1 MRTYTMNSTSTF
13 STFSGETLAHPITK
27 TPSPGVPPFRRPT
40 NASVIPFGGAE
51 SLVTHKLHVDS
62 KRHSRKDTI
71 LFSAIS
77 ASGTYTV
84 LVTKK
89 DFRIFRNLPVPSLVF
104 IGEAKKRKYQ
114 YGAQEDQ
121 IHLQTPL
128 PSASIDF
135 SAFSSVALSDEYLA
149 VAAERE
155 ILIFKASGWQ
165 AGRWLVCDKVQN
177 GSILGLKFSSDGSQ
191 LVAVC
196 SVSGSQGY
204 DAARI
209 YHTIEFA
216 PTAERSEVLSSQ
228 HLMHMKE
235 VTWPRSYVHKPRCMA
250 FSSKGDMVVIA
261 TSHSKGQAE
270 IRMLRLYSGAW
281 SYWGDTLVVV
291 LDPEHPKEM
300 RGAGI
305 TGITL

>member
-1 MRTYTMNSTSTF
+1 MKSTSTF
-13 STFSGETLAHPITK
+13 SGDTLVPHMAK
-27 TPSPGVPPFRRPT
+27 TTSPGVPPFRRPT
-40 NASVIPFGGAE
+40 NPSVIPFGGAE
-51 SLVTHKLHVDS
+51 SLDTHKLHVDNN
-62 KRHSRKDTI
+62 RRPRKDTI

-114 YGAQEDQ
+114 YGAQEDR

-128 PSASIDF
+128 PSANIDL
-135 SAFSSVALSDEYLA
+135 SAFSSIALSDEYLA

-177 GSILGLKFSSDGSQ
+177 GSILGLTFSSDGSQ

-204 DAARI
+204 DGARI

-235 VTWPRSYVHKPRCMA
+235 VTWPRDYVHKARCMA
-250 FSSKGDMVVIA
+250 FSSRGDMVAIS

-270 IRMLRLYSGAW
+270 IKMLRLVSGGW
-281 SYWGDTLVVV
+281 SYWGETLVVV
-291 LDPEHPKEM
+291 LDAENPKEM

-305 TGITL
+305 TGIAL